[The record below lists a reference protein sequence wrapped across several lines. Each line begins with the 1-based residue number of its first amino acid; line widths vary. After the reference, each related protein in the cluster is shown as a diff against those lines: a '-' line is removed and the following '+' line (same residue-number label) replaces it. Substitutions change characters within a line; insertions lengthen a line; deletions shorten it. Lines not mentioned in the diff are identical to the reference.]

1 MNDLNRKAL
10 SGLLRFVII
19 LAVFLF
25 LPAWTFRYWQA
36 WIFLSVFSACAL
48 ATSLYVMKND
58 PKLLE
63 RRMRAGP
70 GAEKE
75 RSQQIIQWVAMFA
88 FIAAIVFPPLD
99 HRFTCSTV
107 PSSAVIGGDGL
118 VALGFLIIFLVL
130 RENSF
135 ASGVIEVDAGQR
147 VVATGPYAL
156 VRHPMYSGALVMLL
170 GVPLAL
176 GSRWGLLLVIPI
188 TLVIAWRLLDEE
200 AFLAKRL
207 QGYPEYQARVRYRLV
222 PWIW

>member
-1 MNDLNRKAL
+1 
-10 SGLLRFVII
+10 VI
-19 LAVFLF
+19 A
-25 LPAWTFRYWQA
+25 
-36 WIFLSVFSACAL
+36 
-48 ATSLYVMKND
+48 
-58 PKLLE
+58 
-63 RRMRAGP
+63 
-70 GAEKE
+70 
-75 RSQQIIQWVAMFA
+75 
-88 FIAAIVFPPLD
+88 
-99 HRFTCSTV
+99 
-107 PSSAVIGGDGL
+107 GDGL
-118 VALGFLIIFLVL
+118 VALGFLIIFFVL

-222 PWIW
+222 PWVW

>member
-1 MNDLNRKAL
+1 MNHLNKKAL
-10 SGLLRFVII
+10 SGLLRFLLI

-36 WIFLSVFSACAL
+36 WIFLAVFSVCAL

-70 GAEKE
+70 GDEKE
-75 RSQQIIQWVAMFA
+75 RSQQIIQLVATFA
-88 FIAAIVFPPLD
+88 FIALIVFPPLD
-99 HRFTCSTV
+99 HRLAWSTV
-107 PSSAVIGGDGL
+107 PSFAVIAGDGL
-118 VALGFLIIFLVL
+118 VALGFLIIFFVL

-188 TLVIAWRLLDEE
+188 TLVIVWRLLDEE
-200 AFLAKRL
+200 AFLAERL
-207 QGYPEYQARVRYRLV
+207 QGYPEYQARVRHRLV
-222 PWIW
+222 PGVW